1 MSTTFGRT
9 YIDRRI
15 ELLVAGKTDQMVDEG
30 YEDDA
35 VLVSFDG
42 QFKGKAAL
50 KEYFGKHIPDLGGL
64 KLKSVD
70 KLTETKDAI
79 FVQLT
84 VTTGKYG
91 DVTSYEAFVLRGG
104 EGKAEYHFT
113 ALK

>member
-1 MSTTFGRT
+1 MSTTPGRT

-30 YEDDA
+30 YEADA
-35 VLVSFDG
+35 VLISFDG

-84 VTTGKYG
+84 VTTAKYG

>member
-1 MSTTFGRT
+1 MSTTPGRM

-30 YEDDA
+30 YSQDA
-35 VLVSFDG
+35 VLISLDG
-42 QFKGKAAL
+42 QIKGNTAL
-50 KEYFGKHIPDLGGL
+50 KEYFRAHIPALGGV
-64 KLKSVD
+64 KLNAIG
-70 KLTETKDAI
+70 KLSETEDAVFI
-79 FVQLT
+79 ELT

-104 EGKAEYHFT
+104 KAQYHFT

>member
-1 MSTTFGRT
+1 MTFGRT

-35 VLVSFDG
+35 VLITIDG

-64 KLKSVD
+64 KLKSID
-70 KLTETKDAI
+70 KLSETDGAI

-104 EGKAEYHFT
+104 GKAQYHFT